1 MAEEVRTGSVLWVK
15 LVPDDGGKILFRI
28 GERDENARFRLVE
41 LDPTTYSLSRSHT
54 MFSAMESTLYTSLL
68 YDHRVATT
76 ADDGA
81 VTGDV
86 VEAHD
91 SLGNGGRAAAP
102 HRRGAHSGVD
112 GHTDGARHPGRRGP
126 GRNGAGGA
134 CRDAGSPA
142 FGATGAERRH
152 PARGT
157 RLIPQRS
164 RGPGCVLF
172 RKP

>member
-81 VTGDV
+81 VTALAMSSRLMIPLETVDEQRRRTAEGPTQEWMDT
-86 VEAHD
+86 
-91 SLGNGGRAAAP
+91 LTGR
-102 HRRGAHSGVD
+102 VI
-112 GHTDGARHPGRRGP
+112 
-126 GRNGAGGA
+126 
-134 CRDAGSPA
+134 RDAEA
-142 FGATGAERRH
+142 RVAMAQAELAAMRDRRLLGRQA
-152 PARGT
+152 PSVA
-157 RLIPQRS
+157 IPREE
-164 RGPGCVLF
+164 PG
-172 RKP
+172 